1 MCRGKL
7 GTNEVTRYSK
17 LSTQKKLQGG
27 AGIRNSSAINT
38 MTTTLPL
45 FWDLSSAS
53 KKDRINASVK
63 LVGAL
68 EQFQARFVP
77 QTPAP
82 GTSGSDEDEDEE
94 EDEGA
99 LKSDELNLLNAQ
111 DVSYSIR
118 RLIRGLAS
126 PRESS
131 RLGFAVALT
140 EVSYERKIYDGL
152 NSPIYLASIAYRH
165 SHLFPNLE
173 FNIREYQ
180 TPRID
185 VWSRRTRRSFCPSVW
200 NHVGDTIRAC
210 CANRTPSYLGVVRS
224 SSIDF
229 TKLRTYNCSTPR
241 IGRPEIMATR
251 KRLVC
256 HKPGR

>member
-1 MCRGKL
+1 
-7 GTNEVTRYSK
+7 
-17 LSTQKKLQGG
+17 
-27 AGIRNSSAINT
+27 

-68 EQFQARFVP
+68 EQFQAKFVP

-82 GTSGSDEDEDEE
+82 GTSGSDDDDDED

-99 LKSDELNLLNAQ
+99 LKSDELNLQNAQ

-140 EVSYERKIYDGL
+140 EVIYESKTYDDL
-152 NSPIYLASIAYRH
+152 NSRIYLASVAY
-165 SHLFPNLE
+165 
-173 FNIREYQ
+173 
-180 TPRID
+180 
-185 VWSRRTRRSFCPSVW
+185 
-200 NHVGDTIRAC
+200 
-210 CANRTPSYLGVVRS
+210 
-224 SSIDF
+224 
-229 TKLRTYNCSTPR
+229 
-241 IGRPEIMATR
+241 
-251 KRLVC
+251 
-256 HKPGR
+256 

>member
-1 MCRGKL
+1 
-7 GTNEVTRYSK
+7 
-17 LSTQKKLQGG
+17 
-27 AGIRNSSAINT
+27 

-68 EQFQARFVP
+68 EQFQAKFVP
-77 QTPAP
+77 QTPATEP
-82 GTSGSDEDEDEE
+82 GTSGSDDDDED

-99 LKSDELNLLNAQ
+99 LKSDELNLRNVQ

-140 EVSYERKIYDGL
+140 EVNCE
-152 NSPIYLASIAYRH
+152 A
-165 SHLFPNLE
+165 
-173 FNIREYQ
+173 
-180 TPRID
+180 
-185 VWSRRTRRSFCPSVW
+185 
-200 NHVGDTIRAC
+200 
-210 CANRTPSYLGVVRS
+210 
-224 SSIDF
+224 
-229 TKLRTYNCSTPR
+229 KLMM
-241 IGRPEIMATR
+241 I
-251 KRLVC
+251 
-256 HKPGR
+256 

>member
-1 MCRGKL
+1 MHL
-7 GTNEVTRYSK
+7 LTNSYLK
-17 LSTQKKLQGG
+17 LSIFEKKKEDFKFVRLKSPDVEDQGLG
-27 AGIRNSSAINT
+27 YETLRAINK

-53 KKDRINASVK
+53 KKNRIDASVK

-82 GTSGSDEDEDEE
+82 GTPDSDDEEDEDG
-94 EDEGA
+94 GA
-99 LKSDELNLLNAQ
+99 PESNELNLLNAQ

-140 EVSYERKIYDGL
+140 EVGYHVKNRDDL
-152 NSPIYLASIAYRH
+152 NSLSL
-165 SHLFPNLE
+165 S
-173 FNIREYQ
+173 
-180 TPRID
+180 
-185 VWSRRTRRSFCPSVW
+185 SFC
-200 NHVGDTIRAC
+200 RALTQSH
-210 CANRTPSYLGVVRS
+210 APKS
-224 SSIDF
+224 
-229 TKLRTYNCSTPR
+229 
-241 IGRPEIMATR
+241 
-251 KRLVC
+251 
-256 HKPGR
+256 

>member
-1 MCRGKL
+1 
-7 GTNEVTRYSK
+7 
-17 LSTQKKLQGG
+17 
-27 AGIRNSSAINT
+27 

-68 EQFQARFVP
+68 EQFQAKFVP

-82 GTSGSDEDEDEE
+82 GTSGSDDEDD

-99 LKSDELNLLNAQ
+99 LKSDELNLQNAQ

-140 EVSYERKIYDGL
+140 EVSYESKTYDDL
-152 NSPIYLASIAYRH
+152 NSRIYLASVAY
-165 SHLFPNLE
+165 
-173 FNIREYQ
+173 
-180 TPRID
+180 
-185 VWSRRTRRSFCPSVW
+185 
-200 NHVGDTIRAC
+200 
-210 CANRTPSYLGVVRS
+210 
-224 SSIDF
+224 
-229 TKLRTYNCSTPR
+229 
-241 IGRPEIMATR
+241 
-251 KRLVC
+251 
-256 HKPGR
+256 